1 MRFTWVS
8 NISLILLACTLQSLI
23 NIPGKADATFCASLV
38 FFYTR
43 GNNTWLFNL
52 RWCYTCVW
60 SILINYEAAKQICQA
75 TIAQCFEAWYAAH
88 LTTCITQSSR
98 LCYNDIFKVL
108 KCSCS
113 DRDRFQRKNTLIS
126 RTVGSV
132 KVCLKYAGF
141 TFTHSSCGDGTFF
154 EVGVPTPPC

>member
-1 MRFTWVS
+1 M
-8 NISLILLACTLQSLI
+8 LLCVQAL
-23 NIPGKADATFCASLV
+23 

-43 GNNTWLFNL
+43 GNDTWLFSL
-52 RWCYTCVW
+52 RWCYNCVW
-60 SILINYEAAKQICQA
+60 SIWGSKADIPGYNC
-75 TIAQCFEAWYAAH
+75 TAQCFEAWYAAH

-108 KCSCS
+108 KFSCS
-113 DRDRFQRKNTLIS
+113 DRDRFQSKNTLIS
-126 RTVGSV
+126 RTVGSL

-154 EVGVPTPPC
+154 MAGVPTPPCWLVTIPQVVRHPLPELEVVGKLGR